1 MGIVGKPNDVLRK
14 GRTLPP
20 YIEKG
25 LKDLGPSGEIAKE
38 IIISHYEEFKG
49 LSMKEIVEKLK
60 RDYKIKI

>member
-1 MGIVGKPNDVLRK
+1 MGFVGRPNDVLRK
-14 GRTLPP
+14 GRKLPP

-49 LSMKEIVEKLK
+49 LPIEEIVEKLK